1 MLLYTKIKV
10 FGSLTDSAILA
21 RKIKMRDVDRK
32 GYILKKIVEKKK
44 VKNEWKK
51 KG

>member
-32 GYILKKIVEKKK
+32 GYILKNSEKGKGKK
-44 VKNEWKK
+44 
-51 KG
+51 